1 MKNRLSVAGLCGH
14 FSQSLIHQT
23 AIDHLHCAGQGME
36 DPTENIPDFGG
47 PSMPEGAVTV
57 QTKSKTR
64 LQAVAS
70 EKTSWVGWQMSSLT
84 VQSAGT

>member
-1 MKNRLSVAGLCGH
+1 
-14 FSQSLIHQT
+14 
-23 AIDHLHCAGQGME
+23 ME